1 MVTMSNLSPNSE
13 PLDGDNNVSCYFSS
27 YIDNNGELLFTAGW
41 GEDPV
46 DLQNFALLLSNIS
59 TGKITEQVI
68 EDIKLQCLEADKL
81 KEFIAFEEY
90 FRNIQSNSSSD
101 GDDDDIAI
109 RPLSV
114 NP

>member
-1 MVTMSNLSPNSE
+1 MSNLSPNSE
-13 PLDGDNNVSCYFSS
+13 PLDDNNVSCYFSS
-27 YIDNNGELLFTAGW
+27 YIDDNGELLFTAGW

-81 KEFIAFEEY
+81 KDFIVFEEY
-90 FRNIQSNSSSD
+90 FRGIQLRSSSD
-101 GDDDDIAI
+101 DDDDDIAI

-114 NP
+114 SP